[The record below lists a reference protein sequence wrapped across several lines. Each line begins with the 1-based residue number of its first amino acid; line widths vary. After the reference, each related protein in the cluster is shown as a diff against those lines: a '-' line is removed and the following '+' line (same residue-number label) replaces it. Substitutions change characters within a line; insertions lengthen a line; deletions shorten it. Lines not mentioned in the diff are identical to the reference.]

1 MKWSKGKSLLLLGVA
16 LVVIDQVIKVLVKT
30 NMTLGESIPVLGNW
44 FQLLFV
50 ENKGMA
56 FGMAFGGVA
65 GKYLLTL
72 FRIVLFGFLCWW
84 IAKLLKRGTFVQ
96 SDSSAAPDASAA
108 NGSVAAKASSASNGS
123 VAAKTSSAAS
133 KNSSAPKTSSSAPD
147 KAVGA
152 PVPTGVLVG
161 LTLITAGAFGNIV
174 DCLCYGLIFSEST
187 YDTVAT
193 LGSYAPFMQ
202 GKVVDMFY
210 FPLWTW
216 PSWVPGL
223 GGHIFFEPVFNF
235 ADSCVTV
242 GAIYLILFH
251 WKFFAKE

>member
-1 MKWSKGKSLLLLGVA
+1 M
-16 LVVIDQVIKVLVKT
+16 VVIDQVIKVLVKT

-56 FGMAFGGVA
+56 FGMPFGGVV
-65 GKYLLTL
+65 GKYILPA
-72 FRIVLFGFLCWW
+72 FRLVLFAALCWW
-84 IAKLLKRGTFVQ
+84 ISKLIKRPET
-96 SDSSAAPDASAA
+96 
-108 NGSVAAKASSASNGS
+108 
-123 VAAKTSSAAS
+123 
-133 KNSSAPKTSSSAPD
+133 
-147 KAVGA
+147 
-152 PVPTGVLVG
+152 VPTGVLVG

-187 YDTVAT
+187 PSVVAS

-216 PSWVPGL
+216 PDWVPWL

-235 ADSCVTV
+235 ADSCVTC

-251 WKFFAKE
+251 WKFFSKE

>member
-1 MKWSKGKSLLLLGVA
+1 MSLSKGQRLLLLGVL

-30 NMTLGESIPVLGNW
+30 QMTLGEHIPVLGNW

-56 FGMAFGGVA
+56 FGMSFGGVI
-65 GKYLLTL
+65 GKYALTV
-72 FRIVLFGFLCWW
+72 FRIALFGALVWW
-84 IAKLLKRGTFVQ
+84 ISKLLKRE
-96 SDSSAAPDASAA
+96 
-108 NGSVAAKASSASNGS
+108 K
-123 VAAKTSSAAS
+123 
-133 KNSSAPKTSSSAPD
+133 
-147 KAVGA
+147 

-161 LTLITAGAFGNIV
+161 LTLITAGALGNII
-174 DCLCYGLIFSEST
+174 DCLFYGLVFSEST
-187 YDTVAT
+187 LSTVAT
-193 LGSYAPFMQ
+193 LGHYAPLMQ

-216 PSWVPGL
+216 PDWVPLL

-242 GAIYLILFH
+242 GAIYLILFQYR
-251 WKFFAKE
+251 FFAKEDAE

>member
-1 MKWSKGKSLLLLGVA
+1 MAVRLSKGVRLLLLGIV
-16 LVVIDQVIKVLVKT
+16 LVLIDQVIKVLVKT
-30 NMTLGESIPVLGNW
+30 HMTLGESIPVLGNW

-56 FGMAFGGVA
+56 FGMAFGGVI

-72 FRIVLFGFLCWW
+72 FRLVLFVFLTWW
-84 IAKLLKRGTFVQ
+84 ISSLIKKGT
-96 SDSSAAPDASAA
+96 
-108 NGSVAAKASSASNGS
+108 
-123 VAAKTSSAAS
+123 
-133 KNSSAPKTSSSAPD
+133 
-147 KAVGA
+147 
-152 PVPTGVLVG
+152 VPTGVLVG
-161 LTLITAGAFGNIV
+161 LTLITAGAFGNII

-193 LGSYAPFMQ
+193 WGSYAPFMQ

-216 PSWVPGL
+216 PDWVPGL

-235 ADSCVTV
+235 ADSCVTC
-242 GAIYLILFH
+242 GAAYLILFH

>member
-1 MKWSKGKSLLLLGVA
+1 MAVRLSKGVRLLLLGLV

-30 NMTLGESIPVLGNW
+30 HMTLGESIPVLGNW
-44 FQLLFV
+44 FQLFFV

-56 FGMAFGGVA
+56 FGMAFGGVI

-72 FRIVLFGFLCWW
+72 FRLALFGFLTWW
-84 IAKLLKRGTFVQ
+84 ISALIKRGT
-96 SDSSAAPDASAA
+96 
-108 NGSVAAKASSASNGS
+108 
-123 VAAKTSSAAS
+123 
-133 KNSSAPKTSSSAPD
+133 
-147 KAVGA
+147 
-152 PVPTGVLVG
+152 VPTGVLVG
-161 LTLITAGAFGNIV
+161 LTLITAGALGNII
-174 DCLCYGLIFSEST
+174 DCLFYGLIFNEST
-187 YDTVAT
+187 FQTVAT

-210 FPLWTW
+210 FPLWVW
-216 PSWVPGL
+216 PDWVPGL

-235 ADSCVTV
+235 ADSCVTC